1 MTAKDNLIFDGG
13 NIMRYGI
20 TGLIATAYTLDKIDQ
35 GNGIKTGQTYMG
47 SLPWGKI
54 AFCAG
59 LDIMNNA
66 LRGSGRYSY
75 QATRRR
81 NRKRL

>member
-1 MTAKDNLIFDGG
+1 
-13 NIMRYGI
+13 MRYGI
-20 TGLIATAYTLDKIDQ
+20 TGLIATAYTLDKMDQ
-35 GNGIKTGQTYMG
+35 RNGIKTGQTYMG

-66 LRGSGRYSY
+66 LRGLG
-75 QATRRR
+75 
-81 NRKRL
+81 

>member
-1 MTAKDNLIFDGG
+1 
-13 NIMRYGI
+13 MRYGI

-35 GNGIKTGQTYMG
+35 RNGIKTGQTYMG

-59 LDIMNNA
+59 LDIMKVSCTSSS
-66 LRGSGRYSY
+66 LCSGRGKISSKSECHFVGC
-75 QATRRR
+75 RR
-81 NRKRL
+81 